1 MFTLLFGDYTF
12 PNQTFEVQDRTI
24 DNDIQ
29 EDNIPRQHGS
39 IIQTPYIKS
48 RTLKISGII
57 HNATVE
63 ASHTQ
68 LLAMQK
74 ALLAAESNFQ
84 YRSDRYIKCYTKKI
98 ESDPKDGTDNSVME
112 VTIQMVAQNPFFYS
126 AGVSI
131 SDVQTPVKG
140 TTLLFDINNAGDVFS
155 EPILKICAIDGLTG
169 SVINDDV
176 FVKNLTNNKGIRFRG
191 TVASGVTLEIN
202 AEELTVLNN
211 GVDGLSNFEGDF
223 ITLDAGTNS
232 FQYVGATCR
241 FTMEYKKRW
250 H

>member
-12 PNQTFEVQDRTI
+12 PNQTFEVQDFTI

-39 IIQTPYIKS
+39 VIQTPYLKS
-48 RTLKISGII
+48 RTIKIKGFI
-57 HNATVE
+57 HHSTVE
-63 ASHTQ
+63 ASHAEF
-68 LLAMQK
+68 LAMQK
-74 ALLAAESNFQ
+74 ALLASEGNFQ

-98 ESDPKDGTDNSVME
+98 QPDSKEGTDRAVME
-112 VTIQMVAQNPFFYS
+112 ITIQMVAQNPFFYS

-140 TTLLFDINNAGDVFS
+140 TTLLFDIGNAGDVFS
-155 EPILKICAIDGLTG
+155 EPIYKICAIDGLTG
-169 SVINDDV
+169 GAIDDDV
-176 FVKNLTNNKGIRFRG
+176 IFVNLTNNKSFRFRG
-191 TVASGVTLEIN
+191 VIASGVTLEIN

-223 ITLDAGTNS
+223 ATLDAGTNS

-241 FTMEYKKRW
+241 FTTEYKKRW
-250 H
+250 Y